1 MLSRFLNLW
10 LSVSLCVFYTGCFY
24 WSCPISMSVS
34 KLCHP
39 SGACRICLHIKPG
52 IGIAPSDCALKV
64 FSPVYYESVAMNTR
78 TLRHCVVGGTHL
90 SKVYQYINIVE
101 RFSEH
106 GHGKWT
112 ISLFIERSPHRRIA
126 TFRHKVARSAPKPKR
141 PVKGL
146 SFPARVQTF
155 ILHVYLSDLL
165 FRNQHGTSPI
175 VNIWL
180 EGSSD
185 KRSPPNSPLHQ
196 DRISSENKAFGFVLS
211 LLWEQWQSQDEWSTK
226 AITGICTWRKY
237 KWWLMVCP
245 QYPLQGHGM
254 ESPAPG
260 VKP

>member
-1 MLSRFLNLW
+1 MALRAPRSNSGYSCETLCATVVYFCGSVMLSRFLNLW

-106 GHGKWT
+106 GHGK
-112 ISLFIERSPHRRIA
+112 
-126 TFRHKVARSAPKPKR
+126 
-141 PVKGL
+141 
-146 SFPARVQTF
+146 
-155 ILHVYLSDLL
+155 
-165 FRNQHGTSPI
+165 
-175 VNIWL
+175 
-180 EGSSD
+180 
-185 KRSPPNSPLHQ
+185 
-196 DRISSENKAFGFVLS
+196 
-211 LLWEQWQSQDEWSTK
+211 
-226 AITGICTWRKY
+226 
-237 KWWLMVCP
+237 
-245 QYPLQGHGM
+245 
-254 ESPAPG
+254 
-260 VKP
+260 